1 MRNVTETVESVVS
14 SARRLVGMNASA
26 DTRREAF
33 SQEFGKYPPY
43 KEASEMDREQFAL
56 DVVRPVL
63 TQHALVAQEAGPRSP
78 GASAAFGRAYQ
89 VAVDMGLAEKG
100 QTYRDYLD
108 HQE

>member
-1 MRNVTETVESVVS
+1 MRNVTGTVESIVS
-14 SARRLVGMNASA
+14 SARRLVGMNTSA

-43 KEASEMDREQFAL
+43 KEASKADRDQFVL

-63 TQHALVAQEAGPRSP
+63 TERAQVVQNGAAGA
-78 GASAAFGRAYQ
+78 GGDEFGRAYQ
-89 VAVDMGLAEKG
+89 VAVDMGLAGKG

-108 HQE
+108 QQG